1 MPVQKEPFTAMA
13 DIFREID
20 EEVRRD
26 KALEFW
32 KRNGNKL
39 VGLAILAVLATAGWR
54 AYDFYQTKEAQ
65 ASGARFETAL
75 EASRAGRTD
84 EAEKEFAAL
93 SKDGSSGYRAL
104 ARFREAAE
112 LGKTDAA
119 AAVKLYDGLAADN
132 SYPVPFR
139 DVARVRAALLL
150 VDTATLAELKTRLD
164 PLLVTPGPMSPN
176 ARELL
181 GLAALKSGDYETAG
195 RYFDEIIIDRSAPAQ
210 VRQRTDL
217 LLGIVRAGPIKPA
230 S

>member
-1 MPVQKEPFTAMA
+1 MA

-32 KRNGNKL
+32 KRHGNKL
-39 VGLAILAVLATAGWR
+39 IALAILVVLATAGWR
-54 AYDFYQTKEAQ
+54 AYDYYQTKEAQ
-65 ASGARFETAL
+65 AAGARFEAAL

-84 EAEKEFAAL
+84 EAEKELAAL
-93 SKDGSSGYRAL
+93 SKDGSGGYRAL

-119 AAVKLYDGLAADN
+119 AAVKLYDALATDN
-132 SYPVPFR
+132 SYAVPLR
-139 DVARVRAALLL
+139 DVARLRAALLL
-150 VDTATLAELKTRLD
+150 VDTASLAELKTRLD
-164 PLLVTPGPMSPN
+164 PLLATPGPISPN

-181 GLAALKSGDYETAG
+181 GLAALKAGDYETAG

-210 VRQRTDL
+210 LRQRADL
-217 LLGIVRAGPIKPA
+217 LLAIVRAGPVKPA
-230 S
+230 T